1 MSRIWYFICK
11 NGVILRIK
19 INNQE
24 KSTDKI
30 IKKNTE
36 EMKKEEKIIKNEKS
50 NVKNFISSLNDLYNK
65 KFITINNND
74 KVIQK
79 QEKSKKQ
86 ILNIETPP
94 NPSSITRKSQELYLN
109 TNENIFL
116 EEKII
121 SPSEEK
127 KYDTDK
133 FCECFFWH
141 CFQQMTEKLPQI
153 QKFFL
158 LIVDTKFVLSYPLW
172 NLILYI
178 NILKILKILKLII

>member
-1 MSRIWYFICK
+1 MSEKEKEK
-11 NGVILRIK
+11 NGGRITNSQK
-19 INNQE
+19 NEKMNIYNDKEMKNEINNQE

-133 FCECFFWH
+133 FCECFFLAS
-141 CFQQMTEKLPQI
+141 FPTDDGKIAP
-153 QKFFL
+153 
-158 LIVDTKFVLSYPLW
+158 
-172 NLILYI
+172 NI